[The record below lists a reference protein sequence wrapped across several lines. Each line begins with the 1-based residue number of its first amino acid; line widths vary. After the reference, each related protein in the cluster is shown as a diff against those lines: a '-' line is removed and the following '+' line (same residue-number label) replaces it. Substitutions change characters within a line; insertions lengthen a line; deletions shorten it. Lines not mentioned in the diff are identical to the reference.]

1 MNLNSGIDLKIL
13 QVSQQ
18 TTSVFIPEKKFTGSA
33 ERTKLIMDKT
43 HNSSVKSSCGSAVIA
58 SQLVLSTQTAEFD
71 QLRSWFQEF
80 ARQLELPEEITS
92 RMLIAADEVFTN
104 IAEYAYPGAA
114 GQVEVSAEQKDA
126 MLRLTF
132 KDSGK
137 PFDPTKTADPDIRAP
152 AAERPI
158 GGLGIFVMK
167 KLMDQVEY
175 RRENGCNIL
184 TLSKRIFPEA
194 PQ

>member
-1 MNLNSGIDLKIL
+1 M
-13 QVSQQ
+13 
-18 TTSVFIPEKKFTGSA
+18 IPHCPPRLRAGNEY
-33 ERTKLIMDKT
+33 ERRIKLIMDMI
-43 HNSSVKSSCGSAVIA
+43 HNSSVKSSCGSTYITAR
-58 SQLVLSTQTAEFD
+58 LVLTTEIAEFD
-71 QLRSWFQEF
+71 RLRSWFQEF

-104 IAEYAYPGAA
+104 IAEYAYPGTA
-114 GQVEVSAEQKDA
+114 GQVEVSAEQQGA

-132 KDSGK
+132 EDTGK
-137 PFDPTKTADPDIRAP
+137 PFDPTKSADPDIQAP

-167 KLMDQVEY
+167 RLMDQVEY

-184 TLSKRIFPEA
+184 TLSKRINPEA

>member
-1 MNLNSGIDLKIL
+1 M
-13 QVSQQ
+13 
-18 TTSVFIPEKKFTGSA
+18 TGGA
-33 ERTKLIMDKT
+33 ERIKLIMDKVP
-43 HNSSVKSSCGSAVIA
+43 NSSEKSSCGSAAVTA
-58 SQLVLSTQTAEFD
+58 RLVLTTEIAEFD
-71 QLRSWFQEF
+71 RLRSWFQEF
-80 ARQLELPEEITS
+80 ARQVELPEEITN

-132 KDSGK
+132 KDTGK
-137 PFDPTKTADPDIRAP
+137 PFDPTKSADPDIQAP
-152 AAERPI
+152 ASERPI

-167 KLMDQVEY
+167 RLMDQVEY

-184 TLSKRIFPEA
+184 TLSKHIFPEA

>member
-1 MNLNSGIDLKIL
+1 M
-13 QVSQQ
+13 
-18 TTSVFIPEKKFTGSA
+18 TGGT
-33 ERTKLIMDKT
+33 ERIKLIMDKT
-43 HNSSVKSSCGSAVIA
+43 PNSSVKTSCGSAAVTA
-58 SQLVLSTQTAEFD
+58 RMVLTTEIAEFD
-71 QLRSWFQEF
+71 RLRSWFQEF
-80 ARQLELPEEITS
+80 ARQLELPEEITN

-114 GQVEVSAEQKDA
+114 GQVDVSAEQQGA

-132 KDSGK
+132 KDTGK
-137 PFDPTKTADPDIRAP
+137 PFDPTKSADPDIRTS

-167 KLMDQVEY
+167 RLMDRVEY

-184 TLSKRIFPEA
+184 TLSKRIIPEA

>member
-1 MNLNSGIDLKIL
+1 
-13 QVSQQ
+13 
-18 TTSVFIPEKKFTGSA
+18 
-33 ERTKLIMDKT
+33 MDKM
-43 HNSSVKSSCGSAVIA
+43 HNPSVKTSCGSDAISA
-58 SQLVLSTQTAEFD
+58 RLVLTTEIAEFD
-71 QLRSWFQEF
+71 RLRSWFQEF

-114 GQVEVSAEQKDA
+114 GQVEVSAEQKGA
-126 MLRLTF
+126 MLCLTF
-132 KDSGK
+132 KDTGK
-137 PFDPTKTADPDIRAP
+137 PFDPTKCADPDIQAP

-184 TLSKRIFPEA
+184 TLSKRIFPEV